1 MLRTLP
7 FRNLLSILSLA
18 ALMIAG
24 AWFARAQK
32 PSSASTISGA
42 LPQLQQYVSYLQ
54 EFSQRRRANSF
65 FTNTQSIFDGVQV
78 NFVNVG
84 RGNLTFARR
93 DLVTTGRM
101 PVVLNR
107 VYDSMSRGSADF
119 GVGWTL
125 SAAERIETSSGSASL
140 FTESGTRIDF
150 APGDNGFVLARDY
163 PSDYSEIRKTGS
175 DSLVVPL
182 RNGTTKEF
190 RQVGR
195 AYRLTRVTDRN
206 GNQLRI
212 VYSGELVVRI
222 ENDSHSVS
230 LLRDRL
236 GRIAAAYDH
245 TGRQVSY
252 TYDTKGRLSAFT
264 DTGGNVWNYAY
275 SVRDQL
281 ESASDPQG
289 RNNFQVGYEPTG
301 RVQYLKLPTGAFR
314 YQYDD
319 GSRSSIVTDGKG
331 WISRYRQNHEGITV
345 SMANPLGEE
354 TSVTLD
360 QARNAR
366 QLSQG
371 GTKQFMDYDQL
382 HRLSTRRAVMD
393 SGQITSNYY
402 YDHPT
407 GQLTRIVSSNGTI
420 REFSYDE
427 RGNLI
432 GSSGDHG
439 PQTYGY
445 SASGDL
451 TSIAGM
457 GSASPVAIAYNE
469 TGQISRF
476 TEGPGLTTEFQY
488 DQRGRMAQTRF
499 SDRITANTTNSA
511 RGFRDH
517 LS

>member
-18 ALMIAG
+18 AVMIAG

-54 EFSQRRRANSF
+54 EFSQRRRANTF
-65 FTNTQSIFDGVQV
+65 FTNPQSISDRVQV
-78 NFVNVG
+78 NFVTAVG
-84 RGNLTFARR
+84 RNLTFERR

-101 PVVLNR
+101 PVVLSR

-125 SAAERIETSSGSASL
+125 SAAERIEISTGSASL

-150 APGDNGFVLARDY
+150 APGANGFVLARDY
-163 PSDYSEIRKTGS
+163 PSDYSEIRKIGS
-175 DSLVVPL
+175 DTLVVPL

-236 GRIAAAYDH
+236 GRIAAAYDD

-252 TYDTKGRLSAFT
+252 TYDKGKLSAFT

-281 ESASDPQG
+281 ESATDPQG

-301 RVQYLKLPTGAFR
+301 RVQYLKLPTGVFR

-319 GSRSSIVTDGKG
+319 GFRSTIVTDGKG
-331 WISRYRQNHEGITV
+331 LISRYLQNHEGIKV
-345 SMANPLGEE
+345 AMANPLGEE

-360 QARNAR
+360 QARHAR

-382 HRLSTRRAVMD
+382 HRLSTRRAVTD
-393 SGQITSNYY
+393 SGQITSIYY

-420 REFSYDE
+420 PEFSYDE
-427 RGNLI
+427 RGNLV
-432 GSSGDHG
+432 GSSADHG
-439 PQTYGY
+439 QTNGY
-445 SASGDL
+445 SASADL
-451 TSIAGM
+451 TSIAAM
-457 GSASPVAIAYNE
+457 GLDSPVSIASNE
-469 TGQISRF
+469 TGHI
-476 TEGPGLTTEFQY
+476 P
-488 DQRGRMAQTRF
+488 
-499 SDRITANTTNSA
+499 
-511 RGFRDH
+511 
-517 LS
+517 